1 MSKLEYKISSL
12 EEYQTHA
19 QRTCADLGTKKLN
32 NLHMKMGLVTELAEA
47 IDVYK
52 KKIAYKKDIDYV
64 NLQEELIGDVFWYA
78 VNYCRINKIKLPAL
92 PESLY
97 DCQGQKPSYTDERYV
112 KFLMD
117 LLKMSLKPK
126 KNISMMMIKIFIM
139 SYYLDF
145 DFYQSLTNNIN
156 KLMVRYPEKFDTDNA
171 INRDLETERKRLED
185 K

>member
-1 MSKLEYKISSL
+1 MN
-12 EEYQTHA
+12 Q
-19 QRTCADLGTKKLN
+19 
-32 NLHMKMGLVTELAEA
+32 MGLITELAEA

-78 VNYCRINKIKLPAL
+78 VNYCRINELAL
-92 PESLY
+92 PKMPEVLLDS
-97 DCQGQKPSYTDERYV
+97 QKPSYTDDEYV
-112 KFLMD
+112 NHLIEFVKL
-117 LLKMSLKPK
+117 SIKPK
-126 KNISMMMIKIFIM
+126 KNIASLMIKIYIL
-139 SYYLDF
+139 STYLNF

-156 KLMVRYPEKFDTDNA
+156 KLMVRYPEKFDTDKA

>member
-1 MSKLEYKISSL
+1 MNKLENKISSL
-12 EEYQTHA
+12 KEYQELA
-19 QRTCADLGTKKLN
+19 ARTCANLGSKKLN
-32 NLHMKMGLVTELAEA
+32 NLHMKMGLITELAEA

-78 VNYCRINKIKLPAL
+78 VNYCRINKLTLPVMPDAL
-92 PESLY
+92 WES
-97 DCQGQKPSYTDERYV
+97 QKPTYTDAEYV
-112 KFLMD
+112 NNLIEFVKLSM
-117 LLKMSLKPK
+117 KPK
-126 KNISMMMIKIFIM
+126 KNISSLMIKIYIL
-139 SYYLDF
+139 STYLNF

-156 KLMVRYPEKFDTDNA
+156 KLMVRYPEKFDTDKA

>member
-1 MSKLEYKISSL
+1 MNKLENKISSL
-12 EEYQTHA
+12 KEYQELA
-19 QRTCADLGTKKLN
+19 QRTCADLGSKKLN
-32 NLHMKMGLVTELAEA
+32 NLHMKMGLITELAEA

-78 VNYCRINKIKLPAL
+78 VNYCRINKIAL
-92 PESLY
+92 PVMPEALLES
-97 DCQGQKPSYTDERYV
+97 QKPSYTDEEYV
-112 KFLMD
+112 KHLIEFVKLSM
-117 LLKMSLKPK
+117 KTK
-126 KNISMMMIKIFIM
+126 KNISSLMIKIYIL
-139 SYYLDF
+139 SIYLNF

-156 KLMVRYPEKFDTDNA
+156 KLMVRYPEKFDTDKA

>member
-1 MSKLEYKISSL
+1 MNKLENKISSL
-12 EEYQTHA
+12 KEYQELA
-19 QRTCADLGTKKLN
+19 QRTCTDLGSKKLN
-32 NLHMKMGLVTELAEA
+32 NLHMKMGLITELAEA

-78 VNYCRINKIKLPAL
+78 VNYCRINKLAL
-92 PESLY
+92 PKMPEALWES
-97 DCQGQKPSYTDERYV
+97 QKPSYTDAEYV
-112 KFLMD
+112 NNLIEFVKLSM
-117 LLKMSLKPK
+117 KPK
-126 KNISMMMIKIFIM
+126 KNISSLMIKIYIL
-139 SYYLDF
+139 SAYLNF

-156 KLMVRYPEKFDTDNA
+156 KLMVRYPEKFDTDKA